1 MKDQNSFQEIPNNE
15 DMGSETLKE
24 DEHKKSSYKLDR
36 NCLCVIALISV
47 IIFYLFIFLMFFIH
61 EYDNLDSDTP
71 TAAGLIGNGG
81 SHNKET
87 CDDKD
92 YGCCKI
98 FTNCKVVGDHL
109 SYKEVD
115 ISVNRINSHDNFMS
129 NCPSLETL
137 INKYNRHY
145 GNMSTDCGKY
155 GCCPGVNLDCDN
167 AIRKSIVNGNN
178 RETINTFLNHKKY
191 KPILINKEDPEGSNC
206 EYNNWYDPL
215 INVKEAYEDY
225 YPVPYVMSWTEYI
238 IIILC
243 VICTICWLIDS
254 S

>member
-1 MKDQNSFQEIPNNE
+1 MKSENSFQELPKDE
-15 DMGSETLKE
+15 ETGAETLK
-24 DEHKKSSYKLDR
+24 DLNHKKSSYKLDR
-36 NCLCVIALISV
+36 KYLCVIALLCV
-47 IIFYLFIFLMFFIH
+47 VIFYVSVFSWFFWY
-61 EYDNLDSDTP
+61 ENKDLDNDSSIS
-71 TAAGLIGNGG
+71 ARLIRG
-81 SHNKET
+81 SPHKRT
-87 CDDKD
+87 CDDEE

-98 FTNCKVVGDHL
+98 FTDCKVVGDHL

-225 YPVPYVMSWTEYI
+225 YPVPYVMSWTEII